1 MKTFVKYLFIAFFL
15 LFSSNGFAQ
24 KSLTDFI
31 DGMKNSSNPEQFVPQ
46 IKKELTP
53 YLNGP
58 GSRKT
63 IKEAFQYFLGK
74 NDKIATCIGYLL
86 CQSGRDPK
94 EWYEIIK
101 QLPAPKKFYYQDEDC
116 QDDEETIYGGCLHD
130 VILFSDGRVAILN
143 IPEAD
148 IDNYDNLASLTSRM
162 PEFVNDFYNNNKQAF
177 LYDPSGKCM
186 FGYFKEKGTEIYAN
200 MRPDCSVF
208 ERPAR
213 DNRLYQYKDHLQ
225 YELVAGINLDF
236 NTGVFKPT
244 YYGYDTPDEAIKAK
258 GQKKAEAIKK
268 YNATLTKMLQ
278 AQKTALVKKYG
289 EKAYNYIKQGKIYVG
304 MPAGILTEYK
314 EIQADGPA
322 VQLFS
327 FKGTFRNN
335 AGVYSLY
342 EPSGIFQLFRELGVK
357 LDYNK
362 IYVRN
367 RKVTGWR

>member
-1 MKTFVKYLFIAFFL
+1 
-15 LFSSNGFAQ
+15 
-24 KSLTDFI
+24 
-31 DGMKNSSNPEQFVPQ
+31 
-46 IKKELTP
+46 
-53 YLNGP
+53 
-58 GSRKT
+58 
-63 IKEAFQYFLGK
+63 
-74 NDKIATCIGYLL
+74 
-86 CQSGRDPK
+86 
-94 EWYEIIK
+94 
-101 QLPAPKKFYYQDEDC
+101 
-116 QDDEETIYGGCLHD
+116 
-130 VILFSDGRVAILN
+130 
-143 IPEAD
+143 
-148 IDNYDNLASLTSRM
+148 M
-162 PEFVNDFYNNNKQAF
+162 PEFINDFYIDNKQAF

-186 FGYFKEKGTEIYAN
+186 LGYFKEKGTEIYAN

-213 DNRLYQYKDHLQ
+213 DNRLHQYKDNLQ

-268 YNATLTKMLQ
+268 YNATLTKILQ
-278 AQKTALVKKYG
+278 AQKTALIKKYG

-314 EIQADGPA
+314 EIQADGTA
-322 VQLFS
+322 VQLFT

-342 EPSGIFQLFRELGVK
+342 EPSGIFQLFRELGVN
-357 LDYNK
+357 LNYNK